1 MATKVRW
8 LGHAFFEIT
17 TQHDRTILID
27 PYIEENPATPEGVI
41 PDEANMILITH
52 DHFDHLESVAS
63 LLGPEGI
70 IFAQPEIIAKIKNEN
85 PELEDSNFV
94 NEGIGMNIGGTVEYE
109 GIKIT
114 MVQAFHSSGVGNPAG
129 FIIRLTDGKTIYYAG
144 DTGVFSSMELF
155 NELYDINLA
164 LLPIGSVFTMD
175 PAQASIATRLLQP
188 DIVIPMHYG
197 TFPIL
202 VDSADEFIELVKNE
216 TPDTEVK
223 PINPGESY
231 LLK

>member
-17 TQHDRTILID
+17 TQHDKTILID

-41 PDEANMILITH
+41 PDEADMILITH

-94 NEGIGMNIGGTVEYE
+94 NEGIGMNIGGTVEHE

-114 MVQAFHSSGVGNPAG
+114 MVQAFHSSGEGSPAG
-129 FIIRLTDGKTIYYAG
+129 FVIRLTDGKTIYYAG

-175 PAQASIATRLLQP
+175 PAQAAVATRLLQA
-188 DIVIPMHYG
+188 DVVIPMHYG

-202 VDSADEFIELVKNE
+202 VESADSFIEMVKRE
-216 TPDTEVK
+216 TPETVVE

>member
-8 LGHAFFEIT
+8 IGHAFFEIT
-17 TQHDRTILID
+17 TQNDRTVLID
-27 PYIEENPATPEGVI
+27 PYIENNPATPEGVI
-41 PDEANMILITH
+41 PDEADMILITH
-52 DHFDHLESVAS
+52 DHFDHLESVAT

-70 IFAQPEIIAKIKNEN
+70 IFAQPEVISKIQDEN
-85 PELEDSNFV
+85 PELKDSNFV
-94 NEGIGMNIGGTVEYE
+94 NEGIGMNIGGTVEYD

-114 MVQAFHSSGVGNPAG
+114 MVQAFHSSGVGSPSG
-129 FIIRLTDGKTIYYAG
+129 FVIRLTDGNTIYYAG
-144 DTGVFSSMELF
+144 DTGVFSSMGLF

-175 PAQASIATRLLQP
+175 PAQAVIATRLLQP
-188 DIVIPMHYG
+188 DVVIPMHYG
-197 TFPIL
+197 TFPVL
-202 VDSADEFIELVKNE
+202 VETADEFIELVSKE
-216 TPDTEVK
+216 SLDTVVK

>member
-17 TQHDRTILID
+17 TQHDKTILID

-41 PDEANMILITH
+41 PDEADMILITH

-70 IFAQPEIIAKIKNEN
+70 IFAQPEIITKIQNEN
-85 PELEDSNFV
+85 PELEDGNFV
-94 NEGIGMNIGGTVEYE
+94 NEGIGMNIGGTVEHE

-114 MVQAFHSSGVGNPAG
+114 MVQAFHSSGVGSPAG

-175 PAQASIATRLLQP
+175 PAQAAVATRLLQP
-188 DIVIPMHYG
+188 DVVIPMHYG

-202 VDSADEFIELVKNE
+202 VDNADSFIEMVKRE
-216 TPDTEVK
+216 TPETVVE
-223 PINPGESY
+223 PINPGEGY

>member
-17 TQHDRTILID
+17 TQHDKTILID

-41 PDEANMILITH
+41 PDEADMILITH

-70 IFAQPEIIAKIKNEN
+70 IFAQPEIITKIQNEN

-94 NEGIGMNIGGTVEYE
+94 NEGIGMNIGGTVEHE

-114 MVQAFHSSGVGNPAG
+114 MVQAFHSSGEGSPAG
-129 FIIRLTDGKTIYYAG
+129 FVIRLTDGKTIYYAG
-144 DTGVFSSMELF
+144 DTCVFSSMELF

-175 PAQASIATRLLQP
+175 PAQAAVATRLLQA
-188 DIVIPMHYG
+188 DVVIPMHYG

-202 VDSADEFIELVKNE
+202 VESADSFIEMVKREAPE
-216 TPDTEVK
+216 TVVE

>member
-27 PYIEENPATPEGVI
+27 PYIEDNPATPEGVM
-41 PDEANMILITH
+41 PDKADTILITH

-63 LLGPEGI
+63 LLDSEGV
-70 IFAQPEIIAKIKNEN
+70 IFAQPEVIAKIQDEN
-85 PELEDSNFV
+85 PELDDKNFV
-94 NEGIGMNIGGTVEYE
+94 NKGLGMNIGGTVEHD
-109 GIKIT
+109 GIKFT
-114 MVQAFHSSGVGNPAG
+114 MVQAFHSSGVGSPSG
-129 FIIRLTDGKTIYYAG
+129 FIIRLIDGNSIYYAG

-175 PAQASIATRLLQP
+175 PAQAAIATRLLQP
-188 DIVIPMHYG
+188 DVVIPMHYG

-202 VDSADEFIELVKNE
+202 VETADEYIELVNRE
-216 TPDTEVK
+216 SIDTEVK
-223 PINPGESY
+223 SINPGESY

>member
-27 PYIEENPATPEGVI
+27 PYLEDNPALPEGVI
-41 PDEANMILITH
+41 PDEADLILITH

-63 LLGPEGI
+63 LLGPDGI
-70 IFAQPEIIAKIKNEN
+70 IFAQPEVIAKIRDEN
-85 PELEDSNFV
+85 PELADSNFV
-94 NEGIGMNIGGTVEYE
+94 NEGIGMNIGGTVNFD

-114 MVQAFHSSGVGNPAG
+114 MVQAFHSSGVGNPCG
-129 FIIRLTDGKTIYYAG
+129 YVIRLTDGKTIYYAG

-155 NELYDINLA
+155 NELYEINLA

-175 PAQASIATRLLQP
+175 PAQAAIATRLLQP
-188 DIVIPMHYG
+188 EVVIPMHYG
-197 TFPIL
+197 TFPVL
-202 VDSADEFIELVKNE
+202 VKTADEFIELVSKE
-216 TPDTEVK
+216 QTDTIVK

>member
-1 MATKVRW
+1 LATKVRW
-8 LGHAFFEIT
+8 IGHAFFEIT

-41 PDEANMILITH
+41 PDEADMILITH

-70 IFAQPEIIAKIKNEN
+70 IFAQPEVITKIQDEN
-85 PELEDSNFV
+85 PELEDRNFV
-94 NEGIGMNIGGTVEYE
+94 NDGIGMNIGGTVEYD
-109 GIKIT
+109 GIKVT
-114 MVQAFHSSGVGNPAG
+114 MVQAFHSSGVGSPSG
-129 FIIRLTDGKTIYYAG
+129 FIVRLTDDNTIYYAG

-175 PAQASIATRLLQP
+175 PAQAALATRLLQP
-188 DIVIPMHYG
+188 DVVIPMHYG

-202 VDSADEFIELVKNE
+202 VETADEFIELVSKE
-216 TPDTEVK
+216 SIDTEVK

>member
-1 MATKVRW
+1 M
-8 LGHAFFEIT
+8 LFFEIT
-17 TQHDRTILID
+17 TQHDKTILID

-41 PDEANMILITH
+41 PDEADMILITH

-70 IFAQPEIIAKIKNEN
+70 IFAQPEIITKIQNEN
-85 PELEDSNFV
+85 PELEDGNFV
-94 NEGIGMNIGGTVEYE
+94 NEGIGMNIGGTVEHE

-114 MVQAFHSSGVGNPAG
+114 MVQAFHSSGAGSPAG

-175 PAQASIATRLLQP
+175 PAQAAVATRLLQP
-188 DIVIPMHYG
+188 DVVIPMHYG

-202 VDSADEFIELVKNE
+202 VDNADSFIEMVKREAPE
-216 TPDTEVK
+216 TVVE

>member
-27 PYIEENPATPEGVI
+27 PYLEENPAIPEGVI
-41 PDEANMILITH
+41 PDEADMILITH

-63 LLGPEGI
+63 LLGPDGV
-70 IFAQPEIIAKIKNEN
+70 IFAQPEVITKIRDEN
-85 PELEDSNFV
+85 PDLADSNFI
-94 NEGIGMNIGGTVEYE
+94 NDGIGMNIGGTVEFD

-114 MVQAFHSSGVGNPAG
+114 MVQAFHSSGVGNPSG
-129 FIIRLTDGKTIYYAG
+129 FVIRLTDGKTIYYSG
-144 DTGVFSSMELF
+144 DTGVFSSMGLF

-175 PAQASIATRLLQP
+175 PAQAALATRLLQP
-188 DIVIPMHYG
+188 EVVIPMHYG
-197 TFPIL
+197 TFPVL
-202 VDSADEFIELVKNE
+202 VETADEFIELVGKE
-216 TPDTEVK
+216 QIDTIVK
-223 PINPGESY
+223 PINPGENY
-231 LLK
+231 ILK